1 MYSINKILKV
11 FNNREK
17 KLLIPIIIGV
27 LFSTVLEMFGFAIII
42 PVFNIVFMDKSPDI
56 EFLNLS
62 FENLDF
68 NIKYLIL
75 ILFGSIYVFKNI
87 FLIFFYHFYIKFF
100 YDLNIR
106 FSSLLFRES
115 INQNYKFFQKNSSEF
130 LLRKVTTDIDGLK
143 LYLMSYLTLIIE
155 FIFIF
160 SLSILLLI
168 VNYKIFIFSMTL
180 FIAIF
185 FVYYNLIHFVI

>member
-11 FNNREK
+11 FNTREK

-115 INQNYKFFQKNSSEF
+115 INQNYKFFQKIHQNFCLEK
-130 LLRKVTTDIDGLK
+130 LLQI
-143 LYLMSYLTLIIE
+143 LM
-155 FIFIF
+155 
-160 SLSILLLI
+160 
-168 VNYKIFIFSMTL
+168 
-180 FIAIF
+180 A
-185 FVYYNLIHFVI
+185 

>member
-11 FNNREK
+11 FNTREK

-56 EFLNLS
+56 EFLNLN

-75 ILFGSIYVFKNI
+75 ILFGSIYVFNNI
-87 FLIFFYHFYIKFF
+87 FLIFFYHFYNKFF
-100 YDLNIR
+100 MI
-106 FSSLLFRES
+106 
-115 INQNYKFFQKNSSEF
+115 
-130 LLRKVTTDIDGLK
+130 
-143 LYLMSYLTLIIE
+143 LI
-155 FIFIF
+155 
-160 SLSILLLI
+160 
-168 VNYKIFIFSMTL
+168 
-180 FIAIF
+180 
-185 FVYYNLIHFVI
+185 

>member
-11 FNNREK
+11 FNTREK

-75 ILFGSIYVFKNI
+75 FYLDQYMYLKIYF
-87 FLIFFYHFYIKFF
+87 
-100 YDLNIR
+100 
-106 FSSLLFRES
+106 
-115 INQNYKFFQKNSSEF
+115 
-130 LLRKVTTDIDGLK
+130 
-143 LYLMSYLTLIIE
+143 
-155 FIFIF
+155 
-160 SLSILLLI
+160 
-168 VNYKIFIFSMTL
+168 
-180 FIAIF
+180 
-185 FVYYNLIHFVI
+185 